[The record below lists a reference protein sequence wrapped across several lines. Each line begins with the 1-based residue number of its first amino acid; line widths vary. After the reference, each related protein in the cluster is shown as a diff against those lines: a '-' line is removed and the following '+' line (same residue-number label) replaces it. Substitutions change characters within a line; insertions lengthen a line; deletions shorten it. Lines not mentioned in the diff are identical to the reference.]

1 MLEMML
7 MGFKAG
13 VLVADDLKEQE
24 SEKRA
29 EAEYNKIR

>member
-1 MLEMML
+1 